1 MMVILFLMNIMGCAA
16 RGTYDFLNAEQQY
29 LLARETKVVV
39 ETPPEDPREST
50 GAAVYEWTLAEQY
63 MEKAWEEYA
72 NSEYEQAA
80 NFAKIALEWTHLAQ
94 STEQSTMGEQN

>member
-1 MMVILFLMNIMGCAA
+1 MMVILFLLNIMGCAA

-29 LLARETKVVV
+29 LLALESKVVV
-39 ETPPEDPREST
+39 ETPPEDPREPT

-63 MEKAWEEYA
+63 MKKAWEEYS

-80 NFAKIALEWTHLAQ
+80 NFANIALEWTQLAQ
-94 STEQSTMGEQN
+94 TSEQSSMGAQN